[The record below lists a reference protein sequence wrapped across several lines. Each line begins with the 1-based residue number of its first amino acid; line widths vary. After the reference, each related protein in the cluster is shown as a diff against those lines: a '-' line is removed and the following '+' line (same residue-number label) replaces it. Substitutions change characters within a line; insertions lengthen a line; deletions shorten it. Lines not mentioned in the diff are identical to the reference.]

1 MRKYSFWKI
10 NFVYSQVML
19 VVKNLL
25 LQETQETQ
33 VPSPG
38 LEDFLAEEM
47 ATHSSIL
54 AWGTP
59 WTEDPVRLQ
68 SVGPQR
74 VRQGWTNKIITK
86 ENSKISC
93 FFKWNISIYLIVFS
107 FGFIWNWLL
116 ILASSHLLFNYNVS
130 NSQPPNQGKSQL
142 PWMFPQITLPKSCN
156 KPF

>member
-1 MRKYSFWKI
+1 
-10 NFVYSQVML
+10 ML

-74 VRQGWTNKIITK
+74 VRQG
-86 ENSKISC
+86 
-93 FFKWNISIYLIVFS
+93 
-107 FGFIWNWLL
+107 
-116 ILASSHLLFNYNVS
+116 
-130 NSQPPNQGKSQL
+130 
-142 PWMFPQITLPKSCN
+142 
-156 KPF
+156 